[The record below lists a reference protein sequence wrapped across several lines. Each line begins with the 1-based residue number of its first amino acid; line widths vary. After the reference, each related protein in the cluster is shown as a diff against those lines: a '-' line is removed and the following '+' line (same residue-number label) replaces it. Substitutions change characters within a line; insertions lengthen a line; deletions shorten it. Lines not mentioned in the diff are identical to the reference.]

1 MLTINPV
8 DHGFIQSSYRFY
20 LIEVLYR
27 LDYSKEQSQEI
38 AAPIKKLIDS
48 QQYNAARLALYGLV
62 TNPPERT
69 IPTCSL
75 CGRPVDECGGEYRIA
90 VDDYT
95 CRNMRRAT
103 WGGSRWLPY

>member
-1 MLTINPV
+1 MLTINSV
-8 DHGFIQSSYRFY
+8 DHGYLQDSHRYH
-20 LIEVLYR
+20 LIETIYR
-27 LDYSKEQSQEI
+27 LDLSKEQSQEI
-38 AAPIKKLIDS
+38 AAPINRLIDS
-48 QQYNAARLALYGLV
+48 QQYSAVRLALYELV
-62 TNPPERT
+62 INPPERT
-69 IPTCSL
+69 IPVCSL